1 MNRVVTY
8 FRRLVFLVAFGLSAS
23 TGAWSQNAVRQGP
36 PVPSS
41 FCIGKVEQEL
51 YLALNK
57 FRKENN
63 LPPIPLS
70 ASLSYVA
77 ALHAK
82 DLFLNHPD
90 QGNCNPHSWSAK
102 GFWAPFCYPRDENKK
117 NSVWDKPRE
126 LTRYPGK
133 AFEIVYSENNPLIR
147 DTILMV
153 WQGEDYFRS
162 FLLNTG
168 KWLGKPWNAIGI
180 AVYENYACAW
190 FGESVDPEGG
200 VSVCGAPPVVKPSDT
215 ARPVVPPPVKP
226 AVPKKSKPSGKQ
238 AGAKKDSIPSVK
250 KDTLSNRNDS
260 VHVPVPKQAVVAA
273 DSTRGVY
280 YIIVKTNLSSEA
292 AAKFVSELQGIGYAM
307 AKVLNQ
313 DGKVRI
319 SAFESPDKT
328 VVTAK
333 LREIKRTYRDAWL
346 LKR

>member
-1 MNRVVTY
+1 MNRIQ
-8 FRRLVFLVAFGLSAS
+8 RLFPGLALILTLGLIVPTS
-23 TGAWSQNAVRQGP
+23 GQSQNTVKQGP
-36 PVPSS
+36 AVPSS

-51 YLALNK
+51 YLAVNK

-70 ASLSYVA
+70 VSLSYVA

-90 QGNCNPHSWSAK
+90 QGSCNSHSWSAK

-126 LTRYPGK
+126 LTHYPSK

-168 KWLGKPWNAIGI
+168 KWQGKTWNAIGI

-190 FGESVDPEGG
+190 FGEAVDSDGG
-200 VSVCGAPPVVKPSDT
+200 VSVCGAPPVIRPADS
-215 ARPVVPPPVKP
+215 ARPVVAPPAKPV
-226 AVPKKSKPSGKQ
+226 VPKKAKPTPKQ
-238 AGAKKDSIPSVK
+238 AGVKKDSIPAIK
-250 KDTLSNRNDS
+250 KDTLISRKDT
-260 VHVPVPKQAVVAA
+260 VPVLAVKPAA
-273 DSTRGVY
+273 DSIRGIY
-280 YIIVKTNLSSEA
+280 YIIVKTNLSTEA
-292 AAKFVSELQGIGYAM
+292 AAKFATELQGTGYPFT
-307 AKVLNQ
+307 KVLNEG
-313 DGKVRI
+313 GKVRI
-319 SAFESPDKT
+319 SAFESPDKPT
-328 VVTAK
+328 VTAK